1 MKHQAISQNLAEAIA
16 FSLMNN
22 NYVVDY
28 DGQTFQVKV
37 NDRFT
42 LAVNYQEAVVID
54 NGNEHTY
61 AGGEAFDSMPVD
73 SAAYLVGLSLVDTL
87 LWFDDSSV
95 LALLC
100 TLA

>member
-1 MKHQAISQNLAEAIA
+1 MKHQAISQNLAEAISY
-16 FSLMNN
+16 SLMN

-42 LAVNYQEAVVID
+42 LVVDYQESIVID
-54 NGNEHTY
+54 NGNEHAY
-61 AGGEAFDSMPVD
+61 AGGEAFASMPVD
-73 SAAYLVGLSLVDTL
+73 RAAYLAGLGLIDAL

-100 TLA
+100 ALA

>member
-1 MKHQAISQNLAEAIA
+1 MKHQAISQNIAEAIA
-16 FSLMNN
+16 HSLTN
-22 NYVVDY
+22 NYAIDY
-28 DGQTFQVKV
+28 DGQTFQAKV

-42 LAVNYQEAVVID
+42 LVVDYQEAVVID

-61 AGGEAFDSMPVD
+61 AGGEAFADMPVD
-73 SAAYLVGLSLVDTL
+73 RAAYLAGLGLVDAL

-100 TLA
+100 ALA